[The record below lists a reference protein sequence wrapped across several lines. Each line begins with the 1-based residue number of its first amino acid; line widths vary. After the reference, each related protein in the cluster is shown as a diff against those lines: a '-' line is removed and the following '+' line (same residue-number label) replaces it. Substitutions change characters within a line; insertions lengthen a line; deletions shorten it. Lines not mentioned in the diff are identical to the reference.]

1 MRSSTSNSELF
12 EKRDIPQK
20 PLGVLFVLAIAITI
34 VGLGIAEWQ
43 VRKAGYVP
51 SRMLDLDFW
60 ANHRF
65 KLDAKPEDQTVLLG
79 ASRMSF
85 GLDHDQ
91 WEEST
96 GQRPFNLSLHGAS
109 FLPMLTEYAQNDKF
123 KGTVVCSYAPGF
135 TFANEVIPFSE
146 RLLMQIN
153 KLEDDRHS
161 LAIRASE
168 WTGSAIQGNLAI
180 LNQYVFAPVS
190 MSLDFWHSEQRE
202 KMYPPFWMPR
212 SFHRTSENSD
222 QFVDEV
228 IDQPWCIEQWDILHK
243 SVIRYKERF
252 EPRDF
257 EKLLHQMKQD
267 VEQIRNRGGEVILVR
282 FPVAIWFREWEEQH
296 FPRNEYWDVMI
307 EETGCRSFHFLDHDE
322 TQSIIPPDASHMK
335 VSQAKQFT
343 KALAQFIYALQD
355 GQQEE

>member
-12 EKRDIPQK
+12 EKRDIPEK

-34 VGLGIAEWQ
+34 AGLGIAEWQ

-65 KLDAKPEDQTVLLG
+65 KLDSMPEDQTVLLG

-109 FLPMLTEYAQNDKF
+109 FLPMLTEYAQNEKF

-135 TFANEVIPFSE
+135 AFANEAIPFSE

-153 KLEDDRHS
+153 KLEDDRRS
-161 LAIRASE
+161 FAFRASE
-168 WTGSAIQGNLAI
+168 WTGSALQGNLAI
-180 LNQYVFAPVS
+180 LNQYVFAPVC
-190 MSLDFWHSEQRE
+190 MSLDFWHTEQRE
-202 KMYPPFWMPR
+202 NMYPPFWITR
-212 SFHRTSENSD
+212 SFNRTSENSD
-222 QFVDEV
+222 QFVDEL
-228 IDQPWCIEQWDILHK
+228 IDQPWCVEQWDTLHK

-252 EPRDF
+252 APRDF
-257 EKLLHQMKQD
+257 DKLLQQMKED
-267 VEQIRNRGGEVILVR
+267 VAQINKRGGEVILVR

-296 FPRNEYWDVMI
+296 FPRDEYWDVMVK
-307 EETGCRSFHFLDHDE
+307 ETGCRSFHFLDHDE
-322 TQSIIPPDASHMK
+322 TKSIVPPDASHMK
-335 VSQAKQFT
+335 VGQAKRFT
-343 KALAQFIYALQD
+343 RELAQFVLQEHKTQD
-355 GQQEE
+355 